1 MTTKASFIQAYR
13 HHFTMLHPDEN
24 PRTLEIVMRRLV
36 WTLHCDKLNLMDR
49 EFWYPNGESARQAW
63 RSIGQTGMPT
73 IQSLRALP

>member
-13 HHFTMLHPDEN
+13 HHFTMLHPDETPGTIEN
-24 PRTLEIVMRRLV
+24 IMYRLARSLYLPSRTTRDAE
-36 WTLHCDKLNLMDR
+36 
-49 EFWYPNGESARQAW
+49 WYPNGESARQAW